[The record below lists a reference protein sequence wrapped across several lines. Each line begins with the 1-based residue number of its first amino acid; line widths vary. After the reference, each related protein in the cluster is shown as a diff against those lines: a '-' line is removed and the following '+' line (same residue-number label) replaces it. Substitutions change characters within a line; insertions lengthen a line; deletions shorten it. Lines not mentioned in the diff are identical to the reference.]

1 MLGKNYQVPEQ
12 FRNDLVFLL
21 RVAAE
26 KAGEVL
32 DDELRALNIHS
43 RAAHI
48 LFAAEEMPMNQSTLA
63 EKTKTHPNAITS
75 LLNGLEDKKL
85 IVRELNPANRREYRV
100 KITSSGEKFLDEI
113 REGDKRGQERVA
125 ETLTAAEKK
134 ELTRLLLKL
143 IEAWF

>member
-26 KAGEVL
+26 KAGEIL
-32 DDELRALNIHS
+32 DDELRPLKIHS

-48 LFAAEEMPMNQSTLA
+48 FFAAQEAPTNQSTLA
-63 EKTKTHPNAITS
+63 EKTKTHPNAITT
-75 LLNGLEDKKL
+75 LLNGLEEKKL
-85 IVRELNPANRREYRV
+85 VVRELNPSNRREYRV
-100 KITSSGEKFLDEI
+100 KVTSSGEKFLDEI
-113 REGDKRGQERVA
+113 REVEKRGQERVA
-125 ETLTAAEKK
+125 EKLTVAEKK